1 MMLSMLISLRSM
13 AKPLCMLFCFSLVLA
28 ECIFVSVICSA
39 QTASRNPCCLP
50 TVTAKCVECA
60 MDIMEEIYLQ
70 EQIDRGGAPRQRGVQ
85 VTLEADWFRM
95 TALRTK
101 KPSALMVKRYWSLL
115 KEPLTEHSALQS
127 LYMIKRAM
135 LDWPSMGAAIAKRAS
150 LEYCEAR
157 DAKQHMRTL
166 EKQKASKARRMA
178 AKCVPKVGNG
188 AGKAAAQNAAKKS
201 APKVVRGKKQITV
214 K

>member
-1 MMLSMLISLRSM
+1 MHICFRD
-13 AKPLCMLFCFSLVLA
+13 LFSSNCSTEPVLPA
-28 ECIFVSVICSA
+28 HCVSEVGW
-39 QTASRNPCCLP
+39 R
-50 TVTAKCVECA
+50 A

-101 KPSALMVKRYWSLL
+101 KPSALMVKRYWSYL
-115 KEPLTEHSALQS
+115 KEPMTEHSALQS

-135 LDWPSMGAAIAKRAS
+135 LDWPSMGAAIARRARMEY
-150 LEYCEAR
+150 LETKA
-157 DAKQHMRTL
+157 AKKHLRKL
-166 EKQKASKARRMA
+166 EKQKASKARCQA
-178 AKCVPKVGNG
+178 AKRVPKDGTG
-188 AGKAAAQNAAKKS
+188 GGKAAAQNAAKKS
-201 APKVVRGKKQITV
+201 APKMVRGKKQIMV

>member
-1 MMLSMLISLRSM
+1 
-13 AKPLCMLFCFSLVLA
+13 
-28 ECIFVSVICSA
+28 
-39 QTASRNPCCLP
+39 
-50 TVTAKCVECA
+50 
-60 MDIMEEIYLQ
+60 
-70 EQIDRGGAPRQRGVQ
+70 
-85 VTLEADWFRM
+85 
-95 TALRTK
+95 
-101 KPSALMVKRYWSLL
+101 MVKRYWSLL

-201 APKVVRGKKQITV
+201 APKVVRGKKQITG

>member
-1 MMLSMLISLRSM
+1 
-13 AKPLCMLFCFSLVLA
+13 
-28 ECIFVSVICSA
+28 
-39 QTASRNPCCLP
+39 
-50 TVTAKCVECA
+50 
-60 MDIMEEIYLQ
+60 MDIMEEIHLQ

-188 AGKAAAQNAAKKS
+188 VGKAAAQNAAKKS
-201 APKVVRGKKQITV
+201 APKLVRGKKQITV